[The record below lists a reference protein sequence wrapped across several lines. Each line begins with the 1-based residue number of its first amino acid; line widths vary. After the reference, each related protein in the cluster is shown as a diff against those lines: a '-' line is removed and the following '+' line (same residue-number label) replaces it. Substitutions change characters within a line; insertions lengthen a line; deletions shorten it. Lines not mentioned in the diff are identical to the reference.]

1 MSYGDASQNPDAAPA
16 AFSSTANATS
26 PQGPWPTQIE
36 YFRAYRYIFDHPQ
49 WLTTVGWLGVL
60 SLVNLIPPLNVVYL
74 LLLFGYGFTV
84 LDSLLASGGSQY
96 PTFEMGRF
104 QDYLTRGLWPFLV
117 HLIGSVIL
125 AFVFYLGL
133 FPLALLGAGVAVIF
147 GERAAGPIVALLALP
162 ALVGLLVVAVAGS
175 FALWGMVLRSGLAR
189 DFASGFDHRWVADF
203 MSTMW
208 REQLLSALF
217 LLLTVFVL
225 DIVGLLALCVGIL
238 FVGPIVALAIV
249 HLTYQLYAVYLSRG
263 GTPVPIVQR

>member
-1 MSYGDASQNPDAAPA
+1 
-16 AFSSTANATS
+16 
-26 PQGPWPTQIE
+26 
-36 YFRAYRYIFDHPQ
+36 
-49 WLTTVGWLGVL
+49 
-60 SLVNLIPPLNVVYL
+60 
-74 LLLFGYGFTV
+74 
-84 LDSLLASGGSQY
+84 
-96 PTFEMGRF
+96 
-104 QDYLTRGLWPFLV
+104 
-117 HLIGSVIL
+117 
-125 AFVFYLGL
+125 
-133 FPLALLGAGVAVIF
+133 
-147 GERAAGPIVALLALP
+147 
-162 ALVGLLVVAVAGS
+162 
-175 FALWGMVLRSGLAR
+175 MVLRSGLAR